1 MARAPAPQRRN
12 SARARGTAHGSQAQ
26 SATPLTRA
34 PPAGEFHAMGS
45 RHVSLGGMDVG
56 VGTEHGDDE
65 FTAEE
70 ARAPRVV
77 RSRAQSYGL
86 TLARACPQVESAFST
101 NRTMCIC
108 QLGISVLQMGV
119 CAVKFHKAPLRAS
132 VNIGACV
139 VALPLI
145 SAGLWALE
153 HPEDEHAVSVMQV
166 YQVSPACA
174 GGASERR
181 HLTRGATK

>member
-1 MARAPAPQRRN
+1 MARAHAAASQQQR
-12 SARARGTAHGSQAQ
+12 ARAEPAVRKPKAKA
-26 SATPLTRA
+26 PLTRA

-65 FTAEE
+65 FTPEE
-70 ARAPRVV
+70 ARALGVVPV
-77 RSRAQSYGL
+77 RSRAHSYGL

-101 NRTMCIC
+101 NRTMCVC

-174 GGASERR
+174 GGVSASA
-181 HLTRGATK
+181 GI